1 MNPFDD
7 PSQKATGFE
16 DDDVGEMEEEWGSS
30 EEGPS
35 SEEPVEPRAGKRPR
49 GSSYGGKYPASR
61 NWMKKREAA
70 AQVDLAKFFG
80 NVPAQNQV
88 AICRAYASLLAAQNR
103 GLTAAQKK
111 TE

>member
-7 PSQKATGFE
+7 PSQKTTGFE
-16 DDDVGEMEEEWGSS
+16 DDDVGDMEEEWGSS
-30 EEGPS
+30 EEGS
-35 SEEPVEPRAGKRPR
+35 SGEEPPEPRAGKRPR
-49 GSSYGGKYPASR
+49 GASYGGKYPASR
-61 NWMKKREAA
+61 RWMKKERTTANT
-70 AQVDLAKFFG
+70 DLAAYFG

>member
-7 PSQKATGFE
+7 PSQRTGFE
-16 DDDVGEMEEEWGSS
+16 DDGEPPSVEEWEDEEGSS
-30 EEGPS
+30 SGEALE
-35 SEEPVEPRAGKRPR
+35 EPRAGKRPR

-61 NWMKKREAA
+61 SWMKKEREASN
-70 AQVDLAKFFG
+70 VDLAKFFG
-80 NVPAQNQV
+80 RVPAQNQV